1 MAKLAPNGA
10 LGVRMWLII
19 MAACGLAAIPFFA
32 AGFWLD
38 ANVISSLLEIP
49 LAGILA
55 GRLLMRY
62 RETHRF
68 GSIVEGSLLMSLA
81 GIFGLMVCYAAAAG
95 GAPLADMTFLELDRR
110 LGYDWKDYAQ
120 LFSGNRPVRLIFQGA
135 YISIFIQPIIIA
147 PILYFTGQ
155 AARFEKF
162 ILATMFSVSITASI
176 FFLFPATTAWTF
188 LGQEE
193 LAARVLSDLPL
204 STNSWVT
211 DLIRVR
217 AGGGRHVTSAAG
229 IVAFP
234 SYHCISALLNI
245 WAVWTAGRLR
255 LGFVVLNL
263 VMIAS
268 APIFGGHYV
277 IDLVGGALV
286 AGLTIV
292 VIGPFHRGLLNSK
305 FLRLPNALDGWLS
318 QCVPLRQSPA
328 PK

>member
-1 MAKLAPNGA
+1 
-10 LGVRMWLII
+10 MWLII

-38 ANVISSLLEIP
+38 ANLVSTVFEIP
-49 LAGILA
+49 IAGILA

-62 RETHRF
+62 QETYRF
-68 GSIVEGSLLMSLA
+68 GSVVEGNLLMSLV
-81 GIFGLMVCYAAAAG
+81 GIFGLMVCYAAAAA

-110 LGYDWKDYAQ
+110 LGYEWIDYAQ
-120 LFSGNRPVRLIFQGA
+120 FVSASRPARLILQGA
-135 YISIFIQPIIIA
+135 YISIFIQPIIIS

-155 AARFEKF
+155 AIRFEKF
-162 ILATMFSVSITASI
+162 ILATMLSVSITASI
-176 FFLFPATTAWTF
+176 FLCLPATTAWTF

-193 LAARVLSDLPL
+193 LAARVFSDLPL

-217 AGGGRHVTSAAG
+217 AGEGRHVTSAAG

-234 SYHCISALLNI
+234 SYHCVSALLNI
-245 WAVWTAGRLR
+245 WAVWAAGRIR
-255 LGFVVLNL
+255 LIFVLLNII
-263 VMIAS
+263 MIAS

-292 VIGPFHRGLLNSK
+292 VIEPLHRSLLTSK

-318 QCVPLRQSPA
+318 QCMPLRQRASPN